1 MQKKEKD
8 YDKFQSKLFFAILPD
23 DELDIH
29 VCGRCKESFTDLTA
43 YIEHKKSKL
52 CQKPREKTQLIMP
65 ANLPPDHASH
75 NAELQ
80 LSSPPRELVLSDTKE
95 KLEPKRIIITDTV
108 EGETC
113 TNKVVVEIL
122 DPVDVHTMVTGS
134 QEVDAQTEQEV
145 ELQQEQI
152 TMGE

>member
-1 MQKKEKD
+1 M
-8 YDKFQSKLFFAILPD
+8 
-23 DELDIH
+23 
-29 VCGRCKESFTDLTA
+29 
-43 YIEHKKSKL
+43 
-52 CQKPREKTQLIMP
+52 
-65 ANLPPDHASH
+65 
-75 NAELQ
+75 
-80 LSSPPRELVLSDTKE
+80 LSDTKE
-95 KLEPKRIIITDTV
+95 KHEPKRIIITDTV